1 MALINLIKHKY
12 SGLIRQEGNLV
23 EAPGPNGEQ
32 SNYLS
37 ESSKHQSQFRDCL
50 TFCGS
55 RFKSLNEKRGNP
67 LILPIGDSKLKI
79 TLGIANIGSAFRS
92 ALASIPQENS
102 VTSPSKETVIETG
115 AQHHPQMMTS
125 ESKAQGAMASMPIN
139 PSTPPIQPEHQGVS
153 MSTNLGTSGP
163 QAVNFSTVAQNKV
176 SLVMT
181 EDYFVN
187 PRGTHRVR
195 GDIVSPVNR
204 GGHANN
210 GKVVPLK
217 QVHSVLQPGSEFGRT
232 APLLIGISSSKDKST
247 EPSPAKTAK
256 GVQSSK
262 TFMDGYKLQAG
273 EEWKNSMVTIDDLQ
287 ESCSSPSENDE
298 EDDDYLDDQDKVAVM
313 KIDPNRF
320 HDKRVQFMLRVY
332 RGRPES
338 GYAGITVPRLEVNR
352 IMQQLVPVEPTT
364 MMSKVSKR
372 SEAHKYYSIKNI
384 SVLEQIFVE
393 KFLLF
398 VRSAFSDDQKT
409 QEYMM
414 DNFDEL
420 YQIHGEKEPSIERVL
435 MILKSLADCGFNQ
448 APELTPSR
456 SSGQPLDKKSLLILH
471 HIDPEKQP
479 RQVMSRVA
487 TIDVSPSVG
496 TRIYKAQLTNQDV
509 PEPKIPLKTYGERVT
524 ESFKL
529 LTSMEK
535 GFHNSTKKGFA
546 YFYDNMDLNT
556 EYPTRSNNDS
566 PAKSARSINT
576 TKRKK
581 RTKDLASSLQMEMIT
596 LKNTKMVHIRNFD
609 NDLQKMLRPTYIFE
623 EEILPLF
630 KHNLD
635 HLVLSEKEKFL
646 LVEYFYF
653 HEDKVL
659 ALMKKYEFE
668 NFNHEFLEEIRV
680 MLKKYTAK
688 SKKKNRIKLTFEETL
703 IYLNRVGMI
712 NDYGYNLFT
721 NLFKYDNELV
731 NAIYEIFIMTKRLD
745 EFCENIK
752 ILKHSGY
759 FKTDGAQ
766 ADMTKAEKSYNLG
779 QAILNYVDDLFKVY
793 FSLEERRIIKKLI
806 HEANEDLINFSK
818 QNEHLTTKLSHI
830 YTYYLS
836 FNNQLRNFLE
846 LKKNKYGYGR
856 KLSIKT
862 ESVFQFR
869 GTADKEANK
878 AAYEKVLRSEDFRVD
893 SSLTSEN

>member
-1 MALINLIKHKY
+1 M
-12 SGLIRQEGNLV
+12 
-23 EAPGPNGEQ
+23 
-32 SNYLS
+32 
-37 ESSKHQSQFRDCL
+37 
-50 TFCGS
+50 
-55 RFKSLNEKRGNP
+55 
-67 LILPIGDSKLKI
+67 
-79 TLGIANIGSAFRS
+79 
-92 ALASIPQENS
+92 LASIPQENS

-115 AQHHPQMMTS
+115 AQHHPAIATG
-125 ESKAQGAMASMPIN
+125 ESKVQGPMASLPIN
-139 PSTPPIQPEHQGVS
+139 PSTPPTHQPEQQQAAS
-153 MSTNLGTSGP
+153 MSINVGTSGG
-163 QAVNFSTVAQNKV
+163 QAVNFSSVAQNKA
-176 SLVMT
+176 SLLIT
-181 EDYFVN
+181 EDYFAN
-187 PRGTHRVR
+187 PKGNYRVR

-217 QVHSVLQPGSEFGRT
+217 QVHNILQPGSEFGRT
-232 APLLIGISSSKDKST
+232 SPLLMGISSSKDKST

-262 TFMDGYKLQAG
+262 TFMDGYKVPAG

-287 ESCSSPSENDE
+287 ESCSSPSENED
-298 EDDDYLDDQDKVAVM
+298 DDDYLEDQDKLTVM
-313 KIDPNRF
+313 KIDPQRF
-320 HDKRVQFMLRVY
+320 QDKRVQFMLRVY
-332 RGRPES
+332 RGKPES

-352 IMQQLVPVEPTT
+352 ITQQLVPAEPTT
-364 MMSKVSKR
+364 MMSKLSKK
-372 SEAHKYYSIKNI
+372 SEAHKLFSIKNI
-384 SVLEQIFVE
+384 SVIEQIFVE

-398 VRSAFSDDQKT
+398 VRSAFSDDQKI

-420 YQIHGEKEPSIERVL
+420 YQTHGEKEPSIERVL

-448 APELTPSR
+448 GPDPTHSR
-456 SSGQPLDKKSLLILH
+456 SSGQPIDKKSLLILH
-471 HIDPEKQP
+471 HIDPDKPLHQNL
-479 RQVMSRVA
+479 SRIA
-487 TIDVSPSVG
+487 SIDVSPSVV
-496 TRIYKAQLTNQDV
+496 TRIYKAQLTNQEV
-509 PEPKIPLKTYGERVT
+509 AEPKIPLKTYQERVG

-535 GFHNSTKKGFA
+535 CYHNSTKQGFA

-623 EEILPLF
+623 EEILPLL

-635 HLVLSEKEKFL
+635 HLILSEKEKFL

-653 HEDKVL
+653 HEDKVV

-668 NFNHEFLEEIRV
+668 NFNHEFLAEVRAS
-680 MLKKYTAK
+680 LKKYAAK
-688 SKKKNRIKLTFEETL
+688 SKKNNRIKLTFEETL
-703 IYLNRVGMI
+703 MYLNRVGMI
-712 NDYGYNLFT
+712 NDYGFNLFT

-745 EFCENIK
+745 ELCENIK

-759 FKTDGAQ
+759 FKTEGAQ
-766 ADMTKAEKSYNLG
+766 ADMNKAEKSYNLG
-779 QAILNYVDDLFKVY
+779 QAILSYIDDLFKVY
-793 FSLEERRIIKKLI
+793 YSLEERRIIKKLI
-806 HEANEDLINFSK
+806 HEANEELVNFSK
-818 QNEHLTTKLSHI
+818 QNEHLTTKLSHV

-846 LKKNKYGYGR
+846 QKKNKYGYGR

-862 ESVFQFR
+862 ESVFQFH
-869 GTADKEANK
+869 GTAQKEANK
-878 AAYEKVLRSEDFRVD
+878 AAYEKVLRSEDFRVRG
-893 SSLTSEN
+893 

>member
-1 MALINLIKHKY
+1 MSINVGN
-12 SGLIRQEGNLV
+12 SGG
-23 EAPGPNGEQ
+23 
-32 SNYLS
+32 
-37 ESSKHQSQFRDCL
+37 
-50 TFCGS
+50 
-55 RFKSLNEKRGNP
+55 
-67 LILPIGDSKLKI
+67 
-79 TLGIANIGSAFRS
+79 
-92 ALASIPQENS
+92 
-102 VTSPSKETVIETG
+102 
-115 AQHHPQMMTS
+115 
-125 ESKAQGAMASMPIN
+125 
-139 PSTPPIQPEHQGVS
+139 
-153 MSTNLGTSGP
+153 
-163 QAVNFSTVAQNKV
+163 QAVNFSSVAQNKA
-176 SLVMT
+176 SLVIT
-181 EDYFVN
+181 EDYFAN
-187 PRGTHRVR
+187 PKGNYRVR

-217 QVHSVLQPGSEFGRT
+217 QVHNILQPGSEFGRT
-232 APLLIGISSSKDKST
+232 APLLMGISSSKDKST

-262 TFMDGYKLQAG
+262 TFMEGYKVPAG

-287 ESCSSPSENDE
+287 ESCSSPSENEDE
-298 EDDDYLDDQDKVAVM
+298 DDYLEDQDKLTVM
-313 KIDPNRF
+313 KIDPHRF
-320 HDKRVQFMLRVY
+320 QDKRVQFMLRVY
-332 RGRPES
+332 RGKPES
-338 GYAGITVPRLEVNR
+338 GYAGISVPRLEVNR
-352 IMQQLVPVEPTT
+352 IMQQLVPTEPTT
-364 MMSKVSKR
+364 MMSKLSKK
-372 SEAHKYYSIKNI
+372 SEAHKFFSIKNV
-384 SVLEQIFVE
+384 SVIEQIFVE

-398 VRSAFSDDQKT
+398 VRSAFSDDEKT

-420 YQIHGEKEPSIERVL
+420 YRTHGEKEPSIERVL

-448 APELTPSR
+448 GPELAHSR
-456 SSGQPLDKKSLLILH
+456 SSGQPIDKKSLLILH
-471 HIDPEKQP
+471 HIDPEKP
-479 RQVMSRVA
+479 LLPNISRIA
-487 TIDVSPSVG
+487 TIDVSPSVV
-496 TRIYKAQLTNQDV
+496 TRIYKAQLTNQGV
-509 PEPKIPLKTYGERVT
+509 AEPKIPLKTYQERVG

-535 GFHNSTKKGFA
+535 CYENSTKQGFA

-623 EEILPLF
+623 EEILPLL

-635 HLVLSEKEKFL
+635 HLILSEKEKVL

-653 HEDKVL
+653 HEDKVI

-668 NFNHEFLEEIRV
+668 NFNHEFLAEVRAT
-680 MLKKYTAK
+680 LKKYAAK
-688 SKKKNRIKLTFEETL
+688 SKKNNRIKLTFEETL
-703 IYLNRVGMI
+703 MYLNRVGMI
-712 NDYGYNLFT
+712 NDYGFNLFT

-745 EFCENIK
+745 ELCENIR

-759 FKTDGAQ
+759 FKTEGAQ
-766 ADMTKAEKSYNLG
+766 ADMSKAEKSYNLG
-779 QAILNYVDDLFKVY
+779 QAILSYIDDLFKVY
-793 FSLEERRIIKKLI
+793 YSLEERRIIKKLI
-806 HEANEDLINFSK
+806 HEANEDLVNFSK
-818 QNEHLTTKLSHI
+818 QNEHLTTRLSHV

-862 ESVFQFR
+862 ESVFQFN
-869 GTADKEANK
+869 GTAQKEANK
-878 AAYEKVLRSEDFRVD
+878 AAYEKVLRSEDFRV
-893 SSLTSEN
+893 TA